1 MRWADLSKR
10 ATLLVMVVREEL
22 LTQERYRLRYGPDVR
37 PATLAVE
44 REVLG
49 CDYGG
54 NGYTTVAQ
62 ADQLGVALALAPGR
76 RLLDLGAGCGWP
88 GLYLTRT
95 TGCSTV
101 LTDLSQPAMQRARR
115 RAQEESTQARAAVVV
130 ASARHLPFRP
140 ECFDAIVHTD
150 VLC

>member
-1 MRWADLSKR
+1 
-10 ATLLVMVVREEL
+10 MVVREEL
-22 LTQERYRLRYGPDVR
+22 LTQERYRVRYGPDVL

-49 CDYGG
+49 GDDGG

-62 ADQLGVALALAPGR
+62 ADQLGVELALAPGR
-76 RLLDLGAGCGWP
+76 QLLDLGAGCGWP
-88 GLYLTRT
+88 GLHLTRT
-95 TGCSTV
+95 TGCRTV
-101 LTDLSQPAMQRARR
+101 LTDLSQPAMHRARR
-115 RAQEESTQARAAVVV
+115 RALEDSTQARVSLVV

-140 ECFDAIVHTD
+140 ESFDAIVHTD